1 MRTHAASV
9 ISEQAKEL
17 LRTLLAPTPLY
28 KGDGEYEVGYESAK
42 REIKQSLEGF
52 TGGYL

>member
-1 MRTHAASV
+1 MRTHTASV

-17 LRTLLAPTPLY
+17 LRLLLDAKPLY

-42 REIKQSLEGF
+42 REIKQSIEAF
-52 TGGYL
+52 IGGPL